1 MFSSTYDGP
10 LGAALRETIHAI
22 NSPLGVI
29 LGTTQF
35 ALSGIHGKQLTDI
48 SERDFEDILES
59 LQVIERQAHRSAEL
73 VQGMRSLVTAGRFES
88 HTVDLAQC
96 LKSAMQR
103 IDGEAANVNI
113 ELDAPDT
120 LPRIEGNID
129 KLIEAFTELARNAFD
144 AMPDGG
150 VLRIRAE
157 HVEDL
162 KIVFEDEGRG
172 IEPEALEKVFSP
184 FYSTSGENGRGWG
197 LPIARLIL
205 QAHGADIEI
214 ESVVGEGTKVTV
226 VISNE

>member
-1 MFSSTYDGP
+1 VPSSTDGP
-10 LGAALRETIHAI
+10 LRSALRETIHAI

-35 ALSGIHGKQLTDI
+35 ALSGIHGKQLSDI
-48 SERDFEDILES
+48 SESDFEDILES
-59 LQVIERQAHRSAEL
+59 FQVIERQAHRSAEL

-88 HTVDLAQC
+88 HRVDLAQC

-103 IDGEAANVNI
+103 IEGEAAAVSI

-157 HVEDL
+157 HAEEL
-162 KIVFEDEGRG
+162 KIVFEDKGHG
-172 IEPEALEKVFSP
+172 IEPKALEKAFSP
-184 FYSTSGENGRGWG
+184 FYSTSGEDNRGWG

-214 ESVVGEGTKVTV
+214 ESAVGEGTKVNV
-226 VISNE
+226 VMSNK

>member
-1 MFSSTYDGP
+1 MPPSTDGP
-10 LGAALRETIHAI
+10 LRSALRETIHAI

-35 ALSGIHGKQLTDI
+35 ALSGVQGKQLSDI

-59 LQVIERQAHRSAEL
+59 FQVIERQAHRSAEL
-73 VQGMRSLVTAGRFES
+73 MQGMRSLVTASEFES

-96 LKSAMQR
+96 LKSATQR
-103 IDGEAANVNI
+103 IEGEAGNVSI
-113 ELDAPDT
+113 EFELPGT
-120 LPRIEGNID
+120 LPGIEGNID

-157 HVEDL
+157 HAEEL
-162 KIVFEDEGRG
+162 KIIFKDEGRG

-184 FYSTSGENGRGWG
+184 LYSTSGEDNRGWG
-197 LPIARLIL
+197 LAIARLIL

-214 ESVVGEGTKVTV
+214 ESVVGEGTKVHV
-226 VISNE
+226 VMSKT

>member
-1 MFSSTYDGP
+1 MPSSTDGP
-10 LGAALRETIHAI
+10 LRSALRETIHAI

-35 ALSGIHGKQLTDI
+35 ALGGMQDKQLSDI

-59 LQVIERQAHRSAEL
+59 FQVIERQAHRSAEL
-73 VQGMRSLVTAGRFES
+73 MQGMRSLVTAAQFEL

-96 LKSAMQR
+96 LKSTVQR
-103 IDGEAANVNI
+103 IGGEADNVSI
-113 ELDAPDT
+113 ELDAPET

-150 VLRIRAE
+150 VLRIRTERAE
-157 HVEDL
+157 VL
-162 KIVFEDEGRG
+162 KIIFEDRGRG

-184 FYSTSGENGRGWG
+184 FYSTSDEDGRGWG

-205 QAHGADIEI
+205 QAHGAGIEI
-214 ESVVGEGTKVTV
+214 GSAEGKGTRVSVAMSKT
-226 VISNE
+226 